1 MRYVLAGI
9 FICAIGASAASAMP
23 AASAV
28 KVGLS
33 NADDAISQ
41 VAKRSR
47 PAAQKKSRGAGG
59 IHPLVGS
66 GEY

>member
-1 MRYVLAGI
+1 MRYVLAAI
-9 FICAIGASAASAMP
+9 FICAIGASAASATP
-23 AASAV
+23 VAGAAS
-28 KVGLS
+28 VGLS
-33 NADDAISQ
+33 KADAQVSQ

-47 PAAQKKSRGAGG
+47 APAHKKSRGAGG